1 MADIRQQRRWRV
13 VITMVAAVGLCV
25 TAAGSNQVRR
35 FDLQTASI
43 EDIHAAVDYGALT
56 YERLVGLYLNRIDA
70 YDKNGPQVRAVIAVN
85 PRAMEDARALDVE
98 RRASGRRGP
107 LHGIPVA
114 IKDNIDVQGMPT
126 TGGHLGLGGTM
137 AAEDAT
143 VVRRLR
149 DAGAIIVAKT
159 NMDELA
165 LSTRG
170 LSSVGGQILNPY
182 DVTRIP
188 GGSSGGTAVAV
199 AAGFAAVGLAT
210 ETGFSIRSPASNNAL
225 AGIAPS
231 RGLISRAGVL
241 PISFTQD
248 RVGVH
253 ARNVTDAALVLDV
266 IRGFD
271 ADDLATS
278 VILNQPALASF
289 VPSASPTLR
298 DARIGVLRDLFRTGN
313 EFEEG
318 NAIVLRQIDMMRE
331 QGAAV
336 TRDLTTGT
344 DLFAAM
350 PGLRANNFEL
360 PTSFDAYL
368 RRRGASRPVKSFAEF
383 VKAGQ
388 HLNAALAER
397 LNGTLLTGPLDAND
411 AYRSVL
417 ARQRAIRQ
425 LLIDVMDQANV
436 EALVYPV
443 KSLPAPPIGTADD
456 GPRDNN
462 ISAVTGL
469 PAIVLPAG
477 LTASGLPIAIEML
490 GRPFSEARLIDIARA
505 FEKASPPRAAPKS
518 TPPLPGDVFVF

>member
-1 MADIRQQRRWRV
+1 MAEIRQEMRWRV
-13 VITMVAAVGLCV
+13 VMTVAAASLCV
-25 TAAGSNQVRR
+25 VAVGTNQVRQ
-35 FDLQTASI
+35 FDLLTASI
-43 EDIHAAVDYGALT
+43 EDIHAAVDHGALS
-56 YERLVGLYLNRIDA
+56 YERLVRLYLNRIDA
-70 YDKNGPQVRAVIAVN
+70 YDKNGPQLCAVIAVN
-85 PRAMEDARALDVE
+85 PHAMEDARARDAE
-98 RRASGRRGP
+98 RKVSGRRGL

-149 DAGAIIVAKT
+149 DAGAIILAKT

-182 DVTRIP
+182 DLSLVP

-199 AAGFAAVGLAT
+199 AAAFAAVGLAT

-225 AGIAPS
+225 IGIAPS
-231 RGLISRAGVL
+231 RGLISRTGVL

-253 ARNVTDAALVLDV
+253 ARNVMDAALVLDV

-271 ADDLATS
+271 ADDLSTS
-278 VILNQPALASF
+278 VILNQPALTSF
-289 VPSASPTLR
+289 VPATSSTLR
-298 DARIGVLRDLFRTGN
+298 GARVGVLRDLFRTGK
-313 EFEEG
+313 EFDEG
-318 NAIVLRQIDMMRE
+318 NAIVLRQIEMMRE
-331 QGAAV
+331 QGATV

-360 PTSFDAYL
+360 PTSFDSYL
-368 RRRGASRPVKSFAEF
+368 RRRGASRPVNSFAEF
-383 VKAGQ
+383 VKTGK

-397 LNGTLLTGPLDAND
+397 LNGTLLTGSLDAND
-411 AYRSVL
+411 EYRSRL
-417 ARQRAIRQ
+417 ARQREIRH
-425 LLIDVMDQANV
+425 LLIDVMDRANV
-436 EALVYPV
+436 EALIYPV

-490 GRPFSEARLIDIARA
+490 GRPFSEARLLEIARA
-505 FEKASPPRAAPKS
+505 YEKASRPRPLPKS
-518 TPPLPGDVFVF
+518 TPPLAGDVFVF